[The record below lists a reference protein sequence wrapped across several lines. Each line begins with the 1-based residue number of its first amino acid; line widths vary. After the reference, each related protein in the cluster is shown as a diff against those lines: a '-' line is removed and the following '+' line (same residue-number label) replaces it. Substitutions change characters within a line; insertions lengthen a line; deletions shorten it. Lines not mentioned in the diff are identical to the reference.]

1 MYYGPKTVT
10 NGLVLCL
17 DAADKNSYPGSGT
30 TWTDVSGTNNNGSL
44 TNGPTFNT
52 DNLGNILLD
61 GTNDYVNIPYNVSL
75 NPSTNLSFMIWTKLT
90 VNDSSIRN
98 PIELSAA
105 SDELY
110 FILWRADLSP
120 KRWGY
125 GLRQSNNTYAETTST
140 STSFSINVWYNL
152 AVVANSTSGL
162 VSFYING
169 ILDSSISYN
178 GTIKQ
183 NSGATFAIGADA
195 ANSRRYWQ
203 GNVSNVQIYNR
214 ALTTSE
220 VVQNYNATKGRFG
233 L

>member
-1 MYYGPKTVT
+1 MNYGPKTVT

-30 TWTDVSGTNNNGSL
+30 TWRDISGNNNTGTF
-44 TNGPTFNT
+44 TNGPTFST
-52 DNLGNILLD
+52 DNLGTVLLD
-61 GTNDYVNIPYNVSL
+61 GTNDYVNVPYNVSL
-75 NPSTNLSFMIWTKLT
+75 NPSSDLSFMIWTKLT
-90 VNDSSIRN
+90 VSDSSIRN

-120 KRWGY
+120 KRWGF
-125 GLRQSNNTYAETTST
+125 GIRQSNNTYAETTST
-140 STSFSINVWYNL
+140 NTNFSINTWYNIGL
-152 AVVANSTSGL
+152 IANSSTGL
-162 VSFYING
+162 VSLYING
-169 ILDSSISYN
+169 VVDGSIAYN
-178 GTIKQ
+178 GTLKQ
-183 NSGATFAIGADA
+183 NASATLAIGSDA

-214 ALTTSE
+214 ALTATE
-220 VVQNYNATKGRFG
+220 MRQNYNATKGRFG